1 MLIKE
6 ALKDVTGKLAKVSES
21 ASLDASLILSKV
33 TGYSKLE
40 LFMKD
45 EEVLMADKISE
56 IEALTQRRLKS
67 EPMAYIMGEKEFWG
81 LNFIVKPGVLI
92 PRPDTE
98 TLVATLLALIPN
110 TDFEGRIADLGTG
123 AGAILLSALSE
134 LPNFKGV
141 GVDKN
146 DTALEIA
153 QKNAKNLKLDDRSEF
168 VNSSWLD
175 AVEETFHVIVSN
187 PPYIETSTIQ
197 TLMDDVKGFEPMSA
211 LDGGKDGL
219 DAYRS
224 LLESAYD
231 KLEKGGLLLLEIG
244 YNQKETVAQLL
255 QNKFTEVKCFK
266 DLAGHDRVIAAIK
279 AK

>member
-6 ALKDVTGKLAKVSES
+6 ALKGVTSQLTKVSES

-45 EEVLMADKISE
+45 DETLTAEKMREVEVLVH
-56 IEALTQRRLKS
+56 RRLEH
-67 EPMAYIMGEKEFWG
+67 EPMAYILGEKEFWG
-81 LNFIVKPGVLI
+81 LNFFVEQGVLI

-123 AGAILLSALSE
+123 SGAILLSALSE

-146 DTALEIA
+146 DTALKIA
-153 QKNAKNLKLDDRSEF
+153 QKNAKNLKLDDRSTF

-175 AVEETFHVIVSN
+175 SVHETFHVIVSN

-197 TLMDDVKGFEPMSA
+197 TLMSDVKDYEPMSA
-211 LDGGKDGL
+211 LDGGVDGL